1 MIYCRDK
8 KNLGHCMYSIF
19 TIERNVIFHIFVYSS
34 SLLKMP
40 FLNQG
45 VKRIRISPLSTAFEH
60 LRRFRDTNPWPPRPH
75 AARAFPPLFPKFSL
89 TCHVLCRR
97 HVLCNTCWE
106 FLPVIAKG
114 RHHNYYPRDYTAS
127 EKVQTGWGVQT
138 DKQHP
143 SAAVIHDQ
151 TGGPA
156 ITPQNPHRLL
166 RKMCCIHRLHTP
178 MLLRYIYRL
187 Q

>member
-45 VKRIRISPLSTAFEH
+45 VKRIRTVSTAFEH

-97 HVLCNTCWE
+97 HFLCNTCWE

-114 RHHNYYPRDYTAS
+114 RHHNYYTRDYSIYGLGESTDRMRCTDR
-127 EKVQTGWGVQT
+127 QT
-138 DKQHP
+138 
-143 SAAVIHDQ
+143 
-151 TGGPA
+151 
-156 ITPQNPHRLL
+156 TPISSSSHS
-166 RKMCCIHRLHTP
+166 
-178 MLLRYIYRL
+178 
-187 Q
+187 

>member
-1 MIYCRDK
+1 
-8 KNLGHCMYSIF
+8 MYSIF

-34 SLLKMP
+34 SLSKMP

-114 RHHNYYPRDYTAS
+114 RHHNYYPRDYIRPLR
-127 EKVQTGWGVQT
+127 KYRQDGVYVQT

-178 MLLRYIYRL
+178 AAKVHL
-187 Q
+187 